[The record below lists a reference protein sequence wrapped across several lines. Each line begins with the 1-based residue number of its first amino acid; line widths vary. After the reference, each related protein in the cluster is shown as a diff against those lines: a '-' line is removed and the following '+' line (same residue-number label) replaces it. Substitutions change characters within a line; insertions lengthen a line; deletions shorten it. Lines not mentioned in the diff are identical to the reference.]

1 MKKQD
6 KPEISELS
14 LVPVNADIGKKA
26 VSVGYDGGFSLLE
39 PAEAE
44 MSPGD
49 IPFRE
54 GAKRHSLQDFTFG

>member
-14 LVPVNADIGKKA
+14 LAPVTADIGRKA
-26 VSVGYDGGFSLLE
+26 VCVGYDGGFSLLE

-44 MSPGD
+44 LSPAD
-49 IPFRE
+49 LPFRE